1 MIVSAYQPYFAPFP
15 GFFAKALC
23 SDVLVL
29 MDTVQFPMR
38 STWLTRNRF
47 KNDQGPLYLT
57 VPVWKKGLGLQRIHK
72 VKICHEGR
80 WASKHLATLKTA
92 YSHAPFFQ
100 EHEPFVEK
108 LFSPG
113 FEKLMDLNL
122 TILRYLMT
130 CFRISARMILL
141 SELGIETS
149 EPFLSA
155 DICTKLGADR
165 FMAQKGAAKYL
176 DAGRFHDAGIS
187 LEFFTPRPPVY
198 PQLWGPF
205 IPNLSALDLLFN
217 CGPKCHDILL
227 KCARGLQ

>member
-1 MIVSAYQPYFAPFP
+1 MIVSAHQPYFAPFP
-15 GFFAKALC
+15 GFFAKALH

-29 MDTVQFPMR
+29 MDTVQFPMGT
-38 STWLTRNRF
+38 TWLTRNRF

-57 VPVWKKGLGLQRIHK
+57 VPVWKKGLGPQRIHN

-80 WASKHLATLKTA
+80 SASKHLATLKTA
-92 YSHAPFFQ
+92 YRHAPFFE
-100 EHEPFVEK
+100 EHETFVER

-113 FEKLMDLNL
+113 FEKLIDLNL
-122 TILRYLMT
+122 TILRHLMT
-130 CFRISARMILL
+130 HFRISARMILL

-149 EPFLSA
+149 EPFLSVDVCA
-155 DICTKLGADR
+155 QLGADC
-165 FMAQKGAAKYL
+165 FLAQKGAARHL

-187 LEFFTPRPPVY
+187 LELFIPRPPVY

-205 IPNLSALDLLFN
+205 ISNLSALDLLFN

-227 KCARGLQ
+227 KCTRGLR